1 MCYLPDTC
9 ILGICAGFSK
19 RKIKVCCKDGN
30 ILCRVV
36 AVTEK
41 RRLKGAA
48 EQVEGGLNLG
58 YVTFKLLLYN
68 D

>member
-1 MCYLPDTC
+1 MYPRDLCRFQQKKDK
-9 ILGICAGFSK
+9 S
-19 RKIKVCCKDGN
+19 VCCKDGN